1 MIVRPTIRQAC
12 KNMNKE
18 TLTDLE
24 REKLEREE
32 VMLNDYFAHRE
43 MPAIDVDAELETFK
57 NKHITAHTTSLRTI
71 AIAIISV
78 AAVALM
84 VFTLFKHTM
93 PERETSPR
101 HSVSGL
107 VAYEARPSQLQ
118 DITIAGDDGTR
129 HVLHQEKLAFK
140 PNKAEAPI
148 VLRTLTTPSGRTA
161 EIQLTDGTTV
171 WLNANSKLTFPD
183 RFTGKNREV
192 TIDGEAYFKVSHD
205 ANHPFIVKTDKMTTR
220 VLGTEFDVNTDYHN
234 SQCVTLVKGC
244 VQVCSL
250 PGKTCTQM
258 APGENALLTRSSDL
272 AVRTVDTNLFCAW
285 KDGNFYFDNTTLW
298 DIAQELGRWYNV
310 SVIFN
315 NPRLTASRIFLTA
328 SRHSSL
334 EEVLQMVNSLNKA
347 RFTLKNG
354 QIIID

>member
-1 MIVRPTIRQAC
+1 
-12 KNMNKE
+12 MNKE

-32 VMLNDYFAHRE
+32 VMLNDYFARRE

-107 VAYEARPSQLQ
+107 VEYEARPSQLQ

-192 TIDGEAYFKVSHD
+192 T
-205 ANHPFIVKTDKMTTR
+205 
-220 VLGTEFDVNTDYHN
+220 
-234 SQCVTLVKGC
+234 
-244 VQVCSL
+244 
-250 PGKTCTQM
+250 
-258 APGENALLTRSSDL
+258 
-272 AVRTVDTNLFCAW
+272 
-285 KDGNFYFDNTTLW
+285 
-298 DIAQELGRWYNV
+298 
-310 SVIFN
+310 
-315 NPRLTASRIFLTA
+315 
-328 SRHSSL
+328 
-334 EEVLQMVNSLNKA
+334 
-347 RFTLKNG
+347 
-354 QIIID
+354 

>member
-18 TLTDLE
+18 TLTNLE

-32 VMLNDYFAHRE
+32 VILNDYFARME
-43 MPAIDVDAELETFK
+43 MPAIDIDTELETFK
-57 NKHITAHTTSLRTI
+57 NKHIAAHTTSLRTM
-71 AIAIISV
+71 AIAIISA
-78 AAVALM
+78 AAVALV

-101 HSVSGL
+101 HSVPGL
-107 VAYEARPSQLQ
+107 VAYEARPSQQQ

-129 HVLHQEKLAFK
+129 HVVRQEKLAFK

-205 ANHPFIVKTDKMTTR
+205 ASHPFIVKTDKMTTR

-250 PGKTCTQM
+250 PGNTCTQI
-258 APGENALLTRSSDL
+258 APGENAMLTRSSDL

-354 QIIID
+354 QIIIN